1 MRLKVSRS
9 AIELAAPAIRRTP
22 SPFGYRPAVARVSIE
37 LTTSPLWAERSGR
50 LSYLAMVGH
59 RGIEPRDTCVS
70 GRPLRPA
77 GSWPADAAGVEPA
90 RPRLARVQAG
100 FRHQIGLRTHE
111 RRGRESNSQGRS
123 STAFGADP
131 VANRVASPWRRTE
144 YSKPTRKEPRA
155 FQAVT
160 APWRLHPP
168 WTVRATRWGS
178 GPFTARTAESGELES
193 HGVTRALVS
202 SEARYPDRFTLR
214 TLPGIRTRTSSF

>member
-1 MRLKVSRS
+1 
-9 AIELAAPAIRRTP
+9 
-22 SPFGYRPAVARVSIE
+22 
-37 LTTSPLWAERSGR
+37 
-50 LSYLAMVGH
+50 MVGH

-100 FRHQIGLRTHE
+100 FRHQIGLRTQE

-123 STAFGADP
+123 SAAFGAGP

-178 GPFTARTAESGELES
+178 GPFTVRIAESGELES

-202 SEARYPDRFTLR
+202 SEPRPLAGSLSVPFPGFEPGRHPSEGCGSASWPRRARTAS
-214 TLPGIRTRTSSF
+214 G

>member
-1 MRLKVSRS
+1 
-9 AIELAAPAIRRTP
+9 
-22 SPFGYRPAVARVSIE
+22 
-37 LTTSPLWAERSGR
+37 
-50 LSYLAMVGH
+50 MVGH

-155 FQAVT
+155 FQAAT

-168 WTVRATRWGS
+168 WTVRAARWGPAPARPVS
-178 GPFTARTAESGELES
+178 RRAENSNPTALPAHSLAARPGTLTGSLSVPFPGFEPGRHPSEGCGSASWPRRARTASG
-193 HGVTRALVS
+193 
-202 SEARYPDRFTLR
+202 
-214 TLPGIRTRTSSF
+214 

>member
-1 MRLKVSRS
+1 MSGPVSPASRS
-9 AIELAAPAIRRTP
+9 
-22 SPFGYRPAVARVSIE
+22 PFPGVAGRVGYRPAVARVSIE

-123 STAFGADP
+123 SAVFETGP
-131 VANRVASPWRRTE
+131 VTNRVASPGADGGRIGR
-144 YSKPTRKEPRA
+144 PRA
-155 FQAVT
+155 PRPDLRCQPGT
-160 APWRLHPP
+160 LPLGQPSRRGR
-168 WTVRATRWGS
+168 RAT
-178 GPFTARTAESGELES
+178 
-193 HGVTRALVS
+193 
-202 SEARYPDRFTLR
+202 
-214 TLPGIRTRTSSF
+214 